1 MGWSQRYRPPSIQ
14 PAPFIKGQKEGNK
27 FMEEEKEQLKPKVR
41 DLRNGDWL
49 WINKLIL
56 DHPYL
61 TSSTKIVYSALAYFA
76 DNINQKAYPSFET
89 LSKLTGLNRSTVI
102 RSLKGLEEYH
112 FIDIEKKDGKTNRYI
127 LLKLTDSKP
136 VAKCDPSKAKELFI
150 PGIGVVPNKDWGVAN
165 KHHGGGK

>member
-1 MGWSQRYRPPSIQ
+1 
-14 PAPFIKGQKEGNK
+14 
-27 FMEEEKEQLKPKVR
+27 MEDQKPKIR

-61 TSSTKIVYSALAYFA
+61 TSSAKIVYSALAYFA
-76 DNINQKAYPSFET
+76 DNSTQKAYPSVET

-102 RSLKGLEEYH
+102 RALKKLKKYY
-112 FIDIEKKDGKTNRYI
+112 FIGIEQKEGRVNRYV

-136 VAKCDPSKAKELFI
+136 VAKCDHSKLFI
-150 PGIGVVPNKDWGVAN
+150 PGMGLVEKRHWGVAN
-165 KHHGGGK
+165 KHRRGGK

>member
-1 MGWSQRYRPPSIQ
+1 
-14 PAPFIKGQKEGNK
+14 
-27 FMEEEKEQLKPKVR
+27 MEDQKPKVR

-76 DNINQKAYPSFET
+76 DNSTQKAYPSIEK
-89 LSKLTGLNRSTVI
+89 LSELTGLNRSTVMRSIAQLDEYYFI
-102 RSLKGLEEYH
+102 RVER
-112 FIDIEKKDGKTNRYI
+112 KDGKVNRYI

-136 VAKCDPSKAKELFI
+136 VAKCDPSRKEVLFI
-150 PGIGVVPNKDWGVAN
+150 PGIGAVPNKTQGVAN
-165 KHHGGGK
+165 KHRGGGK